1 VIAYIMESFAID
13 QGVAEEAYD
22 DIGGVLLDD
31 MMMAESGLNKYLEM
45 IYGRGETHKPL
56 TVNEIVDYSFLK
68 ALK

>member
-1 VIAYIMESFAID
+1 
-13 QGVAEEAYD
+13 
-22 DIGGVLLDD
+22 

-45 IYGRGETHKPL
+45 IYGRSETNKPL